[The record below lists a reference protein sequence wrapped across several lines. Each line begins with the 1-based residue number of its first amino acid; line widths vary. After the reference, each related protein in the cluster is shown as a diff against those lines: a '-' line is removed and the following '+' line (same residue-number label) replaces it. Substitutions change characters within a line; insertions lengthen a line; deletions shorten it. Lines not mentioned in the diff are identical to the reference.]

1 MNTSRHIWVKM
12 AQMNKSALLGSGLR
26 RGLER
31 IAWASLCLVSACSS
45 GPPPPA
51 TSGSAYTE
59 RVEQTRA
66 SKDEAFRVS
75 ADSPIPEA
83 QRATFKGLAYF
94 PIDASYS
101 VPASLAEE
109 RSADPVIIELATS
122 RNTVDRLARVGTIT
136 FRLAGTRYTLTA
148 FATAADG
155 LNRLF
160 VPFGDLTNRQET
172 YGGGRYLNL
181 TRTATGL
188 YDLDFNTAFNPYCV
202 YDVNYT
208 CPLPPPENRLP
219 VAIPAGERMPEAYR

>member
-1 MNTSRHIWVKM
+1 MKDH
-12 AQMNKSALLGSGLR
+12 ALIGLR
-26 RGLER
+26 RGVGRLT
-31 IAWASLCLVSACSS
+31 WMGLCLAAACSS

-51 TSGSAYTE
+51 ATGRSHTE
-59 RVEQTRA
+59 RIEQTRA
-66 SKDEAFRVS
+66 DKDEAFRLS
-75 ADSPIPEA
+75 ADSPIPQA
-83 QRATFKGLAYF
+83 QRATFRGLAYF

-101 VPASLAEE
+101 VPASIAEE
-109 RSADPVIIELATS
+109 RSVDPVIIELATS
-122 RNTVDRLARVGTIT
+122 RNTVDRLERVGTIT
-136 FRLAGTRYTLTA
+136 FRLAGNRYSLTA
-148 FATAADG
+148 FATAEDG

-208 CPLPPPENRLP
+208 CPLPPAENRLQI
-219 VAIPAGERMPEAYR
+219 AIRAGERMPESHR

>member
-1 MNTSRHIWVKM
+1 MAKMN
-12 AQMNKSALLGSGLR
+12 NGALPGSGLR
-26 RGLER
+26 RELKR
-31 IAWASLCLVSACSS
+31 PTWAILCLAAACSS
-45 GPPPPA
+45 GPPPPV
-51 TSGSAYTE
+51 TSGSAYRE
-59 RVEQTRA
+59 AVEQIRV

-75 ADSPIPEA
+75 VDSPIPEG

-136 FRLAGTRYTLTA
+136 FRLAGTRYALTA

-155 LNRLF
+155 LDRLF

-208 CPLPPPENRLP
+208 CPLPPPENRLQ
-219 VAIPAGERMPEAYR
+219 VAIRAGERMPESHR